1 MSPPPAPAL
10 FAHWLTAPPAS
21 AYLLAGDGARLAEL
35 LAQAW
40 KEREESAGRTAGLS
54 RVTAQDWDR
63 ESPVP
68 SFRTPSFFEELR
80 IFLLPDLSE
89 LKKGPKAEL
98 SGYLASPDPGA
109 LLVIPSSDPKPA
121 RAWSG
126 IPSVRTMAPRED
138 QVVAALAETAE
149 AIVSRAGRRISRE
162 ASTFLARW
170 VGEDYPRFRAELEKL
185 VSFAGEEEIGEE
197 AIRAV
202 CVAGAGVDP
211 FRLAD
216 DLIEGNAEGCLEA
229 FRRFAARSDPSGYHA
244 LLGAIAWKA
253 RRRIGGA
260 AARTHSPGR
269 GTARSVRVL
278 AALSGVDRRLKGES
292 GLSPEQVFEIELLRL
307 LCG

>member
-1 MSPPPAPAL
+1 MSLPPAPAL
-10 FAHWLTAPPAS
+10 FAHWLGAPPAP
-21 AYLLAGDGARLAEL
+21 AYLLAGEGARLAEL

-40 KEREESAGRTAGLS
+40 KERVESSGRSAGLARITP
-54 RVTAQDWDR
+54 QDWDR

-68 SFRTPSFFEELR
+68 SFRTPSFFEDRR

-98 SGYLASPDPGA
+98 SEYLSSPDPGA
-109 LLVIPSSDPKPA
+109 LLVIPSSDPRQA
-121 RAWSG
+121 RTWSG
-126 IPSVRTMAPRED
+126 LPSVRSMAPGED
-138 QVVAALAETAE
+138 QVVAALAESAE
-149 AIVSRAGRRISRE
+149 AIVSRSGRRISRE

-170 VGEDYPRFRAELEKL
+170 VGEDYPRFRAELGKL
-185 VSFAGEEEIGEE
+185 LSFAGEEEIGEE

-202 CVAGAGVDP
+202 CVAGSGVDP

-216 DLIEGNAEGCLEA
+216 DLIEGNARECLEA
-229 FRRFAARSDPSGYHA
+229 FRRFAARTDPSGYHA

-253 RRRIGGA
+253 RRRIGGGGGRA
-260 AARTHSPGR
+260 PSPGR
-269 GTARSVRVL
+269 GIARSVRVL